1 MSKNRNYFN
10 MYNKN
15 NNNNNNNNVQAEETP
30 AAVEEAVVEAPVEI
44 EAAEEVA
51 EEIKPEKVVKDGVVV
66 NCAKLNVRKAPSKDA
81 DILGVISR
89 YDDVKVYVD
98 ESTED
103 FYKVCTEAGVEGY
116 CVKTF
121 IGFNS

>member
-15 NNNNNNNNVQAEETP
+15 NNNVQTEETP
-30 AAVEEAVVEAPVEI
+30 AVEEAVVEAPVE
-44 EAAEEVA
+44 EVKPTEEVV
-51 EEIKPEKVVKDGVVV
+51 EETKPEKVVKDGVVV
-66 NCAKLNVRKAPSKDA
+66 NCAKLNVRKTPSKDA

-89 YDDVKVYVD
+89 YDDVKVYID

-121 IGFNS
+121 IGFSS

>member
-15 NNNNNNNNVQAEETP
+15 NKPQVEETP
-30 AAVEEAVVEAPVEI
+30 AAVEAEEAVVEAPVEI

-51 EEIKPEKVVKDGVVV
+51 EETKPEKVLKDGVVV

-89 YDDVKVYVD
+89 YDDVKVD
-98 ESTED
+98 MEESTED

>member
-15 NNNNNNNNVQAEETP
+15 NNNVQAEETP
-30 AAVEEAVVEAPVEI
+30 AVEEAVVEAPVEI

-51 EEIKPEKVVKDGVVV
+51 EETKPEKVLKDGVVV
-66 NCAKLNVRKAPSKDA
+66 NCAKLNVRKAPSKNA
-81 DILGVISR
+81 DILGVIAR
-89 YDDVKVYVD
+89 YDDVKVD
-98 ESTED
+98 MEESTED
-103 FYKVCTEAGVEGY
+103 FYKVFTEAGVEGY

-121 IGFNS
+121 IGFSS